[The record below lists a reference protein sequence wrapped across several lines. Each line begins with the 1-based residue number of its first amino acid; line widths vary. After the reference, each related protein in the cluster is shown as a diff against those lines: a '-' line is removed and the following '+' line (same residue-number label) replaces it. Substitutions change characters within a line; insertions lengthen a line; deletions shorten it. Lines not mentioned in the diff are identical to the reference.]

1 MNTGEDTGGLRKI
14 TDFTRLISLFILSI
28 HFYMCCYLA
37 FKIWGFT
44 AGITDKLI
52 ANVAKTGLFD
62 GVLVPKFAALLC
74 LLISLLGVKG
84 RKDEKIR
91 KHDLIVY
98 ILVGLVF
105 YFAASV
111 VFDLG
116 FGAQLTA
123 GLYIIFTSSGY
134 LLILSSGAMLS
145 RLIKTAFNTDIFN
158 SENETFPQ
166 EERFLENEFSV
177 NLPAKYNLKGKI
189 RNSYINIINPFR
201 GLLVTGTP
209 GSGKGRARV
218 IL

>member
-1 MNTGEDTGGLRKI
+1 MNTGEDTQGLRKI

-28 HFYMCCYLA
+28 HFYMSCYLA

-44 AGITDKLI
+44 AEITDRLI
-52 ANVAKTGLFD
+52 LNVSRTGLFD
-62 GVLVPKFAALLC
+62 GFLVPKSAALLC
-74 LLISLLGVKG
+74 LTISLLGVKG
-84 RKDEKIR
+84 RKDEKI
-91 KHDLIVY
+91 KKKNITIY
-98 ILVGLVF
+98 MAIGLVF
-105 YFAASV
+105 YFAAYF
-111 VFDLG
+111 VFRLG

-123 GLYIIFTSSGY
+123 GLYILITSTGY
-134 LLILSSGAMLS
+134 LLMLSGGGMLS
-145 RLIKTAFNTDIFN
+145 RLIRSAINTDVFN

-166 EERFLENEFSV
+166 EERLLENEYSV

-209 GSGKGRARV
+209 GSGCGLGKV

>member
-28 HFYMCCYLA
+28 HFYMSCYLA

-52 ANVAKTGLFD
+52 TNVAKTGLFD

-91 KHDLIVY
+91 KHDLIAY

-116 FGAQLTA
+116 FGTQLTA

-166 EERFLENEFSV
+166 EERFLDNEFSV

>member
-28 HFYMCCYLA
+28 HFYMSCYLA
-37 FKIWGFT
+37 FKIWGYT
-44 AGITDKLI
+44 AGISDKLI
-52 ANVAKTGLFD
+52 ANVAKIGLFD

-91 KHDLIVY
+91 KHNLMVY
-98 ILVGLVF
+98 VLVGLVF

-116 FGAQLTA
+116 FDAQLTA
-123 GLYIIFTSSGY
+123 GLYIIFTSTGY
-134 LLILSSGAMLS
+134 LLILSGGAMLS
-145 RLIKTAFNTDIFN
+145 RLIKASINTDVFN

-166 EERFLENEFSV
+166 EERLLENEYSI
-177 NLPAKYNLKGKI
+177 NLLAKYNLKGKI

-209 GSGKGRARV
+209 GSGCGLVKV